1 MAKYINYMTVIADIT
16 IPSEEFELGRVFE
29 EHPDITIDLER
40 IVPLG
45 DAVIPLFWITSGNA
59 DAIESTLLDSPH
71 VEIVRNLTDA
81 GERVLFEVRW
91 NLDIDGIIQP
101 MIDTNAR
108 VLEATG
114 NAEEWEFR
122 IRFAEQDDLNEL
134 NQAATNKGIPVTLRH
149 LYNPVPP
156 EEQSPMSDEQ
166 REAITEAYRRGYFD
180 VPRDVT
186 AADLAEE
193 FEVSD
198 SAVSQRLRRGLST
211 LVRETMIPEE
221 ERR

>member
-1 MAKYINYMTVIADIT
+1 MTVIADIT

-29 EHPDITIDLER
+29 QHPDITIDIER

-45 DAVIPLFWITSGNA
+45 DAVIPLFWVTNGNPE
-59 DAIESTLLDSPH
+59 AIQSTLLDSPH
-71 VEIVRNLTDA
+71 TEIVRDLTDA

-101 MIDTNAR
+101 LIDTSAR

-114 NAEEWEFR
+114 NTEEWEFR
-122 IRFAEQDDLNEL
+122 IRFSTQEDLNEF
-134 NQAATNKGIPVTLRH
+134 NQTATNKGIPVTLRH
-149 LYNPVPP
+149 LYNPTPP
-156 EEQSPMSDEQ
+156 EEQSSLSDEQ
-166 REAITEAYRRGYFD
+166 RKAITEAYRRGYFNI
-180 VPRDVT
+180 PRDVT
-186 AADLAEE
+186 AANLAEE

-198 SAVSQRLRRGLST
+198 SALSERLRRGLST
-211 LVRETMIPEE
+211 VVRENVIPKE

>member
-1 MAKYINYMTVIADIT
+1 MTVIADIA
-16 IPSEEFELGRVFE
+16 IPSGEFELGQVFN

-45 DAVIPLFWITSGNA
+45 DTVIPLFWVTNGNP

-71 VEIVRNLTDA
+71 TEIARNLTDA

-91 NLDIDGIIQP
+91 NFATNGIIQP
-101 MIDTNAR
+101 LIDTNAR

-122 IRFAEQDDLNEL
+122 IRFSTQEDLNQF
-134 NQAATNKGIPVTLRH
+134 NRTVTDKGIPVTLRH

-156 EEQSPMSDEQ
+156 EEQSPISDEQ
-166 REAITEAYRRGYFD
+166 REAITEAYRRGYFN

-186 AADLAEE
+186 AADLAKK
-193 FEVSD
+193 FKVSD
-198 SAVSQRLRRGLST
+198 SALSERLRRGLST
-211 LVRETMIPEE
+211 VVRETVIPEE
-221 ERR
+221 ERQ

>member
-1 MAKYINYMTVIADIT
+1 MTVIADIA
-16 IPSEEFELGRVFE
+16 IPSGEFELGRVFN

-45 DAVIPLFWITSGNA
+45 DTVIPLFWVTNGNP

-71 VEIVRNLTDA
+71 AEIARNLTDA

-91 NLDIDGIIQP
+91 NFDDDGIIQP
-101 MIDTNAR
+101 LIDTNAR

-122 IRFAEQDDLNEL
+122 IRFSTQEDF
-134 NQAATNKGIPVTLRH
+134 NQFNRTVTNKGIPVTLRH
-149 LYNPVPP
+149 IYNPVPP
-156 EEQSPMSDEQ
+156 DEQSPLSDEQ
-166 REAITEAYRRGYFD
+166 RKAITEAYRRGYFNI
-180 VPRDVT
+180 PREVT
-186 AADLAEE
+186 AADLAKE

-198 SAVSQRLRRGLST
+198 SALSERLRRGLST
-211 LVRETMIPEE
+211 VVRETVIPDE
-221 ERR
+221 ERQ

>member
-1 MAKYINYMTVIADIT
+1 MTVIADIT

-29 EHPDITIDLER
+29 QHPDITIDIER

-45 DAVIPLFWITSGNA
+45 DAVIPLFWVTNGTPE
-59 DAIESTLLDSPH
+59 AIQSTLLDSPH
-71 VEIVRNLTDA
+71 TEIVRDLTDA

-101 MIDTNAR
+101 LIDTSAR

-114 NAEEWEFR
+114 NTEKWEFR
-122 IRFAEQDDLNEL
+122 IRFSTQEDLNEF
-134 NQAATNKGIPVTLRH
+134 NQTATNKGIPVTLRH
-149 LYNPVPP
+149 LYNPTPP
-156 EEQSPMSDEQ
+156 EEQSSLSDEQ
-166 REAITEAYRRGYFD
+166 RKAITEAYRRGYFNI
-180 VPRDVT
+180 PRDVT
-186 AADLAEE
+186 AANLAEE

-198 SAVSQRLRRGLST
+198 SALSERLRRGLST
-211 LVRETMIPEE
+211 VVRENVIPKE

>member
-1 MAKYINYMTVIADIT
+1 MTVIADIT

-29 EHPDITIDLER
+29 QHPDITIDIEQ

-45 DAVIPLFWITSGNA
+45 DAVIPLFWVTNGTPE
-59 DAIESTLLDSPH
+59 AIQSTLLDSPH
-71 VEIVRNLTDA
+71 TEIVRDLTDA

-101 MIDTNAR
+101 LIDTSAR

-114 NAEEWEFR
+114 NTEKWEFR
-122 IRFAEQDDLNEL
+122 IRFSTQEDLNEF
-134 NQAATNKGIPVTLRH
+134 NQTATNKGIPVTLRH
-149 LYNPVPP
+149 LYNPTPP
-156 EEQSPMSDEQ
+156 EEQSSLSDEQ
-166 REAITEAYRRGYFD
+166 RKAITEAYRRGYFNI
-180 VPRDVT
+180 PRDVT
-186 AADLAEE
+186 AANLAEE

-198 SAVSQRLRRGLST
+198 SALSERLRRGLST
-211 LVRETMIPEE
+211 VVRENVIPKE

>member
-1 MAKYINYMTVIADIT
+1 MTVIADIT
-16 IPSEEFELGRVFE
+16 IPSEEFELGRVFD

-45 DAVIPLFWITSGNA
+45 DAIIPLFWVTNGDA
-59 DAIESTLLDSPH
+59 EAIESTLLNSPH
-71 VEIVRNLTDA
+71 TEIARNLTDA
-81 GERVLFEVRW
+81 GERVLYEVRW
-91 NLDIDGIIQP
+91 DLEINGIIQP
-101 MIDTNAR
+101 LIDTNAR
-108 VLEATG
+108 VLEASG

-122 IRFAEQDDLNEL
+122 LRFLAQDDLNEF
-134 NQAATNKGIPVTLRH
+134 NRTVTNKGIPVTLRH

-156 EEQSPMSDEQ
+156 EEQSQMSDNQHEV
-166 REAITEAYRRGYFD
+166 ITEAYRHGYFD
-180 VPRDVT
+180 VPRGVT
-186 AADLAEE
+186 ATDLADS

-211 LVRETMIPEE
+211 LVRDTMIPEE

>member
-1 MAKYINYMTVIADIT
+1 MTVIADIT
-16 IPSEEFELGRVFE
+16 IPSEEFELGRVFD

-45 DAVIPLFWITSGNA
+45 DEVIPLFWVTNG
-59 DAIESTLLDSPH
+59 DPEAIESTLLESPH
-71 VEIVRNLTDA
+71 TEIVRDLTDA

-101 MIDTNAR
+101 LIDTNAR
-108 VLEATG
+108 VLEAIG

-122 IRFAEQDDLNEL
+122 IRFSTQEDLNEF
-134 NQAATNKGIPVTLRH
+134 NQTATNKGIPVTLRH
-149 LYNPVPP
+149 LYNPVAP

-166 REAITEAYRRGYFD
+166 REVITAAYRRGYFD
-180 VPRDVT
+180 VPRSVT

-193 FEVSD
+193 FDVSD

-221 ERR
+221 EKQ

>member
-1 MAKYINYMTVIADIT
+1 MTVIADIT
-16 IPSEEFELGRVFE
+16 IPSEEFELGRVFD

-45 DAVIPLFWITSGNA
+45 DAVIPLFWITSGDA

-71 VEIVRNLTDA
+71 TEIARNLTDA
-81 GERVLFEVRW
+81 GDRVLFEVRW
-91 NLDIDGIIQP
+91 DLEIDGIIQP
-101 MIDTNAR
+101 LIETNGR

-114 NAEEWEFR
+114 NADEWEFR
-122 IRFAEQDDLNEL
+122 VRFSAQEHLNEF
-134 NQAATNKGIPVTLRH
+134 NQAATDKGIPVTLRH
-149 LYNPVPP
+149 LYNPTPP

-166 REAITEAYRRGYFD
+166 HEVITEAYRRGYFN

-186 AADLAEE
+186 AADLANS

-211 LVRETMIPEE
+211 LVRKTMIPDEE
-221 ERR
+221 QR